1 MQGVDLYQ
9 TAIHA
14 IFKRMDEIAAQCG
27 DRFPL
32 FRPDVATQWK
42 LSRRGSWL
50 GGFWAGLWWRRA
62 AYTRSADDHAVA
74 RTWSAQL
81 QPLLSEPSI
90 NRSFVFW
97 YGAAIGHQVFAKD
110 QAAQQL
116 AGHAA
121 LAISASF
128 DPVWGCWTSGPGMGA
143 GEPGTRTL
151 NVDALAPTLALLHS
165 YGGPKGR
172 VQAHQHLQTCL
183 RYLATEHGAWRENVV
198 PDIDDDMRQEEAG
211 TWPRGQAWAM
221 LGMAE
226 AVRLY
231 GDVYR
236 QSALQACAYWTEHWG
251 SSHES
256 AEPTKPP
263 IPQQD
268 LSARVISALAML
280 KLSQC
285 APDQHWLCQQ
295 AHTQI
300 SSVLDASNVAE
311 AGQFVGHLYRV
322 GPDDEQLV
330 ESACATFFLLENLLS
345 LQSSVLIA
353 SE

>member
-97 YGAAIGHQVFAKD
+97 YGAAIGHQVSAKD

-128 DPVWGCWTSGPGMGA
+128 DPVLGCWTSGPGMGA

-151 NVDALAPTLALLHS
+151 NVDALAPTLALLHA

-198 PDIDDDMRQEEAG
+198 QDVDDDMQQEEAG
-211 TWPRGQAWAM
+211 TWPRG
-221 LGMAE
+221 
-226 AVRLY
+226 
-231 GDVYR
+231 
-236 QSALQACAYWTEHWG
+236 
-251 SSHES
+251 
-256 AEPTKPP
+256 
-263 IPQQD
+263 
-268 LSARVISALAML
+268 
-280 KLSQC
+280 
-285 APDQHWLCQQ
+285 
-295 AHTQI
+295 
-300 SSVLDASNVAE
+300 
-311 AGQFVGHLYRV
+311 
-322 GPDDEQLV
+322 
-330 ESACATFFLLENLLS
+330 
-345 LQSSVLIA
+345 LIA
-353 SE
+353 YDTDAIETLRTGDGQCRKIIAGSYLKRILPCADGIIIPGAGLKTFQLYFMFRNKQGVLGRLVQPVLSGAVMDDTSYQGIGPPADNDTIGGGYL